1 MDPLIQIERISK
13 SFSGHKVL
21 QEISLDICRG
31 EVLAIIGSSGSGK
44 STLIRCLNGL
54 EQVDQ
59 GQVTID
65 GIPVNDTS
73 SVAGRVG
80 MVFQQFNLFPH
91 CTALENI
98 VQPCRV
104 VKKMSRQ
111 TAEKLAFSLLEK
123 VKLTDQ
129 ATQYPHSMSG
139 GQQQRLAIAR
149 SLSMSPEIMLF
160 DEPTSSLDPE
170 LAYEVFDTIKALSRE
185 HITIILVTHQM
196 NMVRDFATRVLF
208 LDKGMVHFDD
218 TFDALVASDDIRI
231 RQFLKK
237 VYA

>member
-1 MDPLIQIERISK
+1 MDPLIKIERIFK
-13 SFSGHKVL
+13 SFSGQMVL
-21 QEISLDICRG
+21 RGISLDICQG
-31 EVLAIIGSSGSGK
+31 EVLAIIGPSGSGK

-65 GIPVNDTS
+65 GTLVEDTS

-91 CTALENI
+91 CTAIENI

-104 VKKMSRQ
+104 VKKMTCQ
-111 TAEKLAFSLLEK
+111 EAEELAFSLLEK
-123 VKLTDQ
+123 VKMTDQ
-129 ATQYPHSMSG
+129 AAQYPHSLSG

-149 SLSMSPEIMLF
+149 SLSMSPDIMLF

-170 LAYEVFDTIKALSRE
+170 LAYEVFDTIKALSKE
-185 HITIILVTHQM
+185 HITIIMVTHQM

-208 LDKGMVHFDD
+208 LDKGKVRFDD
-218 TFDALVASDDIRI
+218 TFDALVVSDDVRI

-237 VYA
+237 VYG

>member
-1 MDPLIQIERISK
+1 MDPLIHIERISK
-13 SFSGHKVL
+13 SFSGKKVL
-21 QEISLDICRG
+21 NGISLDICQG

-65 GIPVNDTS
+65 GIPVKDTS

-104 VKKMSRQ
+104 VKKMSCQ
-111 TAEKLAFSLLEK
+111 AAENLAYSLLEK
-123 VKLTDQ
+123 VKLTGQ
-129 ATQYPHSMSG
+129 AAQYPHSMSG

-149 SLSMSPEIMLF
+149 SLSMSPDIMLF

-170 LAYEVFDTIKALSRE
+170 LAYEVFDTIKALSKE

-208 LDKGMVHFDD
+208 LDKGTVRFDD

-231 RQFLKK
+231 RQFLQK
-237 VYA
+237 VYV

>member
-1 MDPLIQIERISK
+1 MDPLIQVQRISK
-13 SFSGHKVL
+13 SFSGQEVL
-21 QEISLDICRG
+21 QGISLDICQG
-31 EVLAIIGSSGSGK
+31 EVLAIIGPSGSGK

-65 GIPVNDTS
+65 GIQVENTS

-104 VKKMSRQ
+104 VKKMSSQAAKER
-111 TAEKLAFSLLEK
+111 AFSLLGK

-129 ATQYPHSMSG
+129 AAQYPHSMSG

-170 LAYEVFDTIKALSRE
+170 LAYEVFDTIKTLSKE
-185 HITIILVTHQM
+185 HITIIMVTHQM

-208 LDKGMVHFDD
+208 LDKGKILFDD
-218 TFDALVASDDIRI
+218 TFDALVISDDVRI

-237 VYA
+237 VYV